1 MFAND
6 RASVELAVV
15 TAMIAAALLTYT
27 VRGSGKPM
35 LPAARAA
42 RPVR

>member
-15 TAMIAAALLTYT
+15 TAMAVAALLTYT
-27 VRGSGKPM
+27 IRGSGKPI

-42 RPVR
+42 QPVR